1 MSYPPLSDRFMLK
14 STPQKREWLLISIT
28 THQESQKND
37 DGRIHSRTQTWK
49 TTDTIAK
56 CIISP
61 DAEKVKRYH
70 FEIIELFLRK
80 NFPDRAAGGRI
91 EPDPASGPLVRLN
104 RG

>member
-56 CIISP
+56 CIMRLSTNNS
-61 DAEKVKRYH
+61 
-70 FEIIELFLRK
+70 IIL
-80 NFPDRAAGGRI
+80 DRL
-91 EPDPASGPLVRLN
+91 PLSYSW
-104 RG
+104 